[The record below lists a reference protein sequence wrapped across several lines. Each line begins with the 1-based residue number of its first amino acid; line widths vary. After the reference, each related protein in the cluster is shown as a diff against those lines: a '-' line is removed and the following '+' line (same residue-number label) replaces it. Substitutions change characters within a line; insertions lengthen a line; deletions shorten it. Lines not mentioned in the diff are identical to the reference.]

1 MRPNVGDVLQG
12 LAVAVTSPA
21 AQEAGADY
29 AASRAGMLAMLA
41 GLAVQEADRAGAAA
55 LAENA
60 AIRALFAQALAHDGA
75 RDGGLGGRL
84 AAAARETET
93 DFTLSGLDGANARL
107 RRLLI
112 ELHERV
118 ENAGDRDLDGRILE
132 LYAAM
137 ARGRRLQMP
146 GG

>member
-60 AIRALFAQALAHDGA
+60 AIRALFAQALAHDA
-75 RDGGLGGRL
+75 SLGGRL
-84 AAAARETET
+84 GAAARETES
-93 DFTLSGLDGANARL
+93 DFALSALDGANARL